1 MEKIEKWISNNKD
14 IEQELIRLRRHF
26 HEHPEVGHPLPQT
39 QEYIVKML
47 EMYGYENIIVNP
59 GGSIEI
65 LVGPHD
71 KKILLLRSDMDALP
85 LVEHTNLPFKSI
97 NGSMHAC
104 GHDMHASMMLM
115 CAKLLKQNEKKLK
128 GQIKI
133 VFQPH
138 EEGLVGCKMMIE
150 DGVLKYPRVDAAVG
164 LHVMPATEDKTGT
177 IRTIRKAMTTA
188 STIFEI
194 NITGKSSHGSMPEKG
209 IDALRV
215 AIHIYQQLQE
225 IIPKEISMSHDDV
238 LTIGIMN
245 AGKAHNI
252 IPEKAYMKCSLRSY
266 RPDDQEYIM
275 GRVNASFSKANSVC
289 LSYSP
294 TFGNVIWKLFFS
306 SSGARSK
313 KLSWPSMT
321 VFFSRAL
328 LSSRS
333 PETMSFCFLVPGS
346 VSRAPDFMKLSS
358 VLLLTSLFDI
368 LDTKS
373 SRLLKSP
380 PFSRSAMITSTTAR
394 PTLLIAE
401 SP

>member
-39 QEYIVKML
+39 QEYIVKLL

-59 GGSIEI
+59 GGSIEV

-115 CAKLLKQNEKKLK
+115 CAKLLKKNEKKLK

-215 AIHIYQQLQE
+215 AVHIYQQLQE

-275 GRVNASFSKANSVC
+275 GRVNELVQSIASMYHAQAGITILQQAPSV
-289 LSYSP
+289 YNDP
-294 TFGNVIWKLFFS
+294 
-306 SSGARSK
+306 A
-313 KLSWPSMT
+313 
-321 VFFSRAL
+321 
-328 LSSRS
+328 
-333 PETMSFCFLVPGS
+333 
-346 VSRAPDFMKLSS
+346 
-358 VLLLTSLFDI
+358 
-368 LDTKS
+368 
-373 SRLLKSP
+373 LLKSIMDVEKDVFGGYIKKLELP
-380 PFSRSAMITSTTAR
+380 LTISEDFGHITANVPSLF
-394 PTLLIAE
+394 LLLLQDVNRMVIFMVFITKPLSLMKVA
-401 SP
+401 

>member
-39 QEYIVKML
+39 QEYIVKLL

-59 GGSIEI
+59 GGSIEV

-115 CAKLLKQNEKKLK
+115 CAKLLKKNEKKLK

-150 DGVLKYPRVDAAVG
+150 DGVLKYPR
-164 LHVMPATEDKTGT
+164 
-177 IRTIRKAMTTA
+177 
-188 STIFEI
+188 
-194 NITGKSSHGSMPEKG
+194 

-215 AIHIYQQLQE
+215 SVHIYQQLQE

-275 GRVNASFSKANSVC
+275 GRVNELVQSIASMYHAQAGITILQQAPSV
-289 LSYSP
+289 YNDP
-294 TFGNVIWKLFFS
+294 
-306 SSGARSK
+306 A
-313 KLSWPSMT
+313 
-321 VFFSRAL
+321 
-328 LSSRS
+328 
-333 PETMSFCFLVPGS
+333 
-346 VSRAPDFMKLSS
+346 
-358 VLLLTSLFDI
+358 
-368 LDTKS
+368 
-373 SRLLKSP
+373 LLKSIMDVEKDVFGGYIKKLELP
-380 PFSRSAMITSTTAR
+380 LTISEDFGHITANVPSLFVTLAAGCKQDGYIYGLHNKATIFDEGCLMYGLYFLYNAAMNWNVKY
-394 PTLLIAE
+394 
-401 SP
+401 

>member
-39 QEYIVKML
+39 QEYIVKLL

-71 KKILLLRSDMDALP
+71 KRILLLRSDMDALP

-97 NGSMHAC
+97 NGAMHAC

-215 AIHIYQQLQE
+215 AVHIYQQLQE
-225 IIPKEISMSHDDV
+225 IIPKDISMSHDDV

-252 IPEKAYMKCSLRSY
+252 IPEKAYM
-266 RPDDQEYIM
+266 
-275 GRVNASFSKANSVC
+275 
-289 LSYSP
+289 
-294 TFGNVIWKLFFS
+294 
-306 SSGARSK
+306 
-313 KLSWPSMT
+313 
-321 VFFSRAL
+321 
-328 LSSRS
+328 
-333 PETMSFCFLVPGS
+333 
-346 VSRAPDFMKLSS
+346 
-358 VLLLTSLFDI
+358 
-368 LDTKS
+368 
-373 SRLLKSP
+373 
-380 PFSRSAMITSTTAR
+380 
-394 PTLLIAE
+394 
-401 SP
+401 